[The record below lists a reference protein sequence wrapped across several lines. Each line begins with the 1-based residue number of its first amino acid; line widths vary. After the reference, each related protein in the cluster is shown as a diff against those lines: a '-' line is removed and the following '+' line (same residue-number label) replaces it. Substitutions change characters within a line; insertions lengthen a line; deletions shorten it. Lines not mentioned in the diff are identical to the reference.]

1 VYLNKK
7 GIIIKYLKT
16 TLFIVLFSFLSS
28 CTEEEIDAIIDFGE
42 VLSGSS
48 SLSNNNNSLYNTG
61 KKGCHVYGK
70 IQFVEYG
77 EDYKV
82 KFVGVLADLEIKYVD
97 LFADSPGEWDIVDY
111 GARYKIKIVDFG
123 QDFTVKEVSIF
134 PGCK

>member
-1 VYLNKK
+1 MKFLK
-7 GIIIKYLKT
+7 IIVFVL
-16 TLFIVLFSFLSS
+16 LFSFFSS
-28 CTEEEIDAIIDFGE
+28 CTEEEIDAIIDIGE
-42 VLSGSS
+42 VLSGSTS
-48 SLSNNNNSLYNTG
+48 RSNNNSLYNTG